1 MPQPTVPR
9 RSPVILIV
17 DDEALLRMMAAEYF
31 EEAGYEVVEAADG
44 AATLV
49 LLREWSD
56 IQAVFTDVQMPGLP
70 DGYVLA
76 RHARELC
83 LGCAIVVVSGRQ
95 WPSPHDLVEGARFV
109 TKPYRG
115 HAVVRMVD
123 GMIGQLGRSP

>member
-1 MPQPTVPR
+1 
-9 RSPVILIV
+9 
-17 DDEALLRMMAAEYF
+17 MMAAESF

-44 AATLV
+44 AALV
-49 LLREWSD
+49 LLREHGD
-56 IQAVFTDVQMPGLP
+56 MQAVFRDVQVPGLP

-83 LGCAIVVVSGRQ
+83 PGCAIVVVSGRQ

-115 HAVVRMVD
+115 EAVVSMVD
-123 GMIGQLGRSP
+123 GKVGRLKCLR